1 MRAQKS
7 GADFLNFVSQDSG
20 NPCPLKIP
28 PEQEISNF
36 ERFVGGGLVNENY
49 LSGVKTLLSVTNL
62 SHSPPAQAD
71 ITLLIVYLV

>member
-1 MRAQKS
+1 MY
-7 GADFLNFVSQDSG
+7 G
-20 NPCPLKIP
+20 KIP

-49 LSGVKTLLSVTNL
+49 LSRVKTLLSVTNL
-62 SHSPPAQAD
+62 SHFPPAQAD